1 MDVPLIFSILT
12 VITIIVLHFGLDDL
26 VRQCVERIPQYN
38 QVYPAA
44 KPDVSASIEEM
55 INKGFPPNRNIV
67 WHKATHSQ
75 KRSYWVMKPNG
86 DDEVRVKISN
96 GGICSKAGM
105 CQRFCL

>member
-1 MDVPLIFSILT
+1 
-12 VITIIVLHFGLDDL
+12 
-26 VRQCVERIPQYN
+26 
-38 QVYPAA
+38 
-44 KPDVSASIEEM
+44 M

-75 KRSYWVMKPNG
+75 KRYYWVMKPNG